1 MITLLFQS
9 VWKIWCGDIVIKSIT
24 NCFSNNLLVC
34 WITYLVL
41 YVLIYSVNIH
51 FTYSN
56 IIPEEVVGDVLQ
68 FQLKLKVTRFCRAEF
83 LTKAVRVS
91 G

>member
-1 MITLLFQS
+1 MLS
-9 VWKIWCGDIVIKSIT
+9 YKI
-24 NCFSNNLLVC
+24 NYCFSNNLLVC

-68 FQLKLKVTRFCRAEF
+68 FQLELKVTRFCGAEF

-91 G
+91 GQMRWFR

>member
-1 MITLLFQS
+1 M
-9 VWKIWCGDIVIKSIT
+9 
-24 NCFSNNLLVC
+24 
-34 WITYLVL
+34 
-41 YVLIYSVNIH
+41 LIYSVNIH

-68 FQLKLKVTRFCRAEF
+68 FQLELRVTRFCGAEF

-91 G
+91 GQMRWFR